1 MICFRCQ
8 RRLPT
13 SSFWKDNKKKSGYRS
28 TCKECLKTN
37 QIDREIIAQNKS
49 MKNDDFFGS
58 IPKGLLIPAKNPPK
72 ICKECKKRKI
82 ANRFK
87 EGSDVCLVCK
97 PEPKQDNIL
106 RQLIE
111 KFDTFTTLSI
121 EKSGRVILFPHKPK
135 EKKIITSI
143 DDINNI
149 L

>member
-28 TCKECLKTN
+28 TCKECLKTKK
-37 QIDREIIAQNKS
+37 EKEV
-49 MKNDDFFGS
+49 DDLIKEEDWLFGNGTQD
-58 IPKGLLIPAKNPPK
+58 IIPAKNPPK
-72 ICKECKKRKI
+72 ICKKCKNKKI

-97 PEPKQDNIL
+97 PEPKQENIL

-111 KFDTFTTLSI
+111 KFDTFTTVSI
-121 EKSGRVILFPHKPK
+121 EKSGRVIIKPHSPK
-135 EKKIITSI
+135 MKRVITTIDSI
-143 DDINNI
+143 SSV